1 MRRQFLFCTIVAF
14 VCGAVIAGQPHFGTS
29 AQEESSDL
37 AGHPLVGTWLAMT
50 PFGAAAETFS
60 ADGSFVAGYS
70 ATEAGDEGTR
80 FLSPGVGVWEST
92 GENSGHFT
100 SVQSI
105 TDATGTFIGSLT
117 IDGYLDVSDDSQN
130 FIDDSPDT
138 TLTYRDGTGAVVQVI
153 KPFEGG
159 GEIVPVTGIRIDVGE
174 PGFPEA
180 TPSSGLHRRDASA

>member
-1 MRRQFLFCTIVAF
+1 VAF

-70 ATEAGDEGTR
+70 AIEAGEEGT
-80 FLSPGVGVWEST
+80 SA
-92 GENSGHFT
+92 
-100 SVQSI
+100 I
-105 TDATGTFIGSLT
+105 GTFIGNLT
-117 IDGYLDVSDDSQN
+117 IDGYLDVSEDSQN

-138 TLTYRDGTGAVVQVI
+138 TLTYRDGTGAVVLVI

-180 TPSSGLHRRDASA
+180 APSSGLHRRDASA